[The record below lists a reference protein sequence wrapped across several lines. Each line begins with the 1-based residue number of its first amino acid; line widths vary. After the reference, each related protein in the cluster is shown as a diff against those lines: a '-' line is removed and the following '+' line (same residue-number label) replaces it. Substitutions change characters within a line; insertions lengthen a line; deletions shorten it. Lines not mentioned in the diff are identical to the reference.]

1 MKNLILALTL
11 LIGLTAFS
19 QGLTLGKEAPK
30 EIKLERGRFYID
42 GTQIPSYQMKK
53 VLASNLHSIKLYKE
67 AKSKEALGGLLLGLG
82 ITLSVVDFA
91 VGVFS
96 AAKYPTA
103 LTYAGAGC
111 IVASIPILSGRKKE
125 VEEAVKSYNDGL
137 KNTSS
142 LEADFDLNAV
152 ANQNGVGIQIKF

>member
-1 MKNLILALTL
+1 MKNIILALTL
-11 LIGLTAFS
+11 LLGLTAFS
-19 QGLTLGKEAPK
+19 QGLTLGKEIPK
-30 EIKLERGRFYID
+30 EVKYERGRFYID

-53 VLASNLHSIKLYKE
+53 IFATNLHSVKLYRE
-67 AKSKEALGGLLLGLG
+67 AKSKESLGGLLLGLG

-96 AAKYPTA
+96 DAKYPTV

-111 IVASIPILSGRKKE
+111 IVASIPILSGRKKK

-142 LEADFDLNAV
+142 VEADFGLNAV
-152 ANQNGVGIQIKF
+152 ANQNGVGIQIRF